1 MGCNNHLLV
10 CCCGDSSID
19 QEDPRLALLDTLC
32 GFYVEALDRL
42 PIHDYPNLVHCL
54 SVAGHCNGLLE
65 PVCNIILHAIAHGG
79 PSDLQGPYK
88 REDITAEFLSKI
100 RSSWYWLRTSERSL
114 DGLTAFLMSWYRY
127 LTLDQAVGYL
137 YLAKADLY
145 LAMDLVEREYHTQCV
160 VEEALPPPA
169 FDDDAWFLTIRDS
182 LMYAA
187 LAAEH
192 PNPDG
197 LVALATETF
206 GADHVD
212 KIAAWL
218 LHADQVCRKIT
229 VDDIYNSLMH
239 GRAPDGQYL
248 YSLRLSYPDTD
259 GCQNL
264 NTCIHRCSSLL
275 CWDSAEHNVSPAIT

>member
-1 MGCNNHLLV
+1 LLSLQWV
-10 CCCGDSSID
+10 ATTNF
-19 QEDPRLALLDTLC
+19 QFVAVVTAALIKRTPVWPCSTLYA
-32 GFYVEALDRL
+32 GSTYVEALDRL

-54 SVAGHCNGLLE
+54 SVAGHCYGLLE

-100 RSSWYWLRTSERSL
+100 RSSWYWLRTAERSL

-182 LMYAA
+182 LMYAPSTPTLTA
-187 LAAEH
+187 WSRSRRRRLVLTMWTRLRHGCCIPIRSAA
-192 PNPDG
+192 
-197 LVALATETF
+197 
-206 GADHVD
+206 
-212 KIAAWL
+212 
-218 LHADQVCRKIT
+218 R
-229 VDDIYNSLMH
+229 SLSTTSTT
-239 GRAPDGQYL
+239 L
-248 YSLRLSYPDTD
+248 
-259 GCQNL
+259 
-264 NTCIHRCSSLL
+264 
-275 CWDSAEHNVSPAIT
+275 